1 MPQISLYVDKKT
13 LKKVNKAASLSKTS
27 VSEWVSR
34 KIKHSL
40 KTDWPDGYFSLF
52 GSIKDRSFKKYKSNS
67 FSKDTKRELF

>member
-27 VSEWVSR
+27 VSDWVSR

-40 KTDWPDGYFSLF
+40 KTEWPEGYFLLF
-52 GSIKDRSFKKYKSNS
+52 GAIKDSSFKRYESGP
-67 FSKDTKRELF
+67 FHKDSKRESF